1 MQREF
6 SELDVVQSYLEAAS
20 PDVFENANKYP
31 GPTGLLSY
39 VAEKRLMALVR
50 RVFPDEL
57 YKLHV
62 GGVIHV
68 HKLPHSLFIP
78 YCSGHSVERLLVKG
92 LRTPTITAFPAK
104 HMDTFSDH
112 VANYLMTMQHYFSGA
127 QAFGAVELY
136 AGPFIRRENLS
147 YKQVKQNVQ
156 RMIFNLNFPSRTG
169 MQCLSEDTQILTP
182 EGWKSYKEVRVG
194 DLIYTFNT
202 KTREIEVK
210 RVRHVFVREYK
221 GKMYNLRNRTQDQL
235 VSPGHR
241 IVWKAFNKD
250 EIRYEPIENLLG
262 YRSPI
267 PLPTPAF
274 TEFNGKD
281 YDVSDDE
288 IRVVAWILSEGSI
301 DSSGGGTPRVTI
313 VQSEKG
319 HLSEILELLE
329 RLNLRYEVREDPGWG
344 SAKAVR
350 LDAESS
356 RRVLDLLGNARK
368 KPPAWIYRLSRRQAR
383 LFLETYVKGD
393 GWVEREN
400 DDKVKRVRITTTDPE
415 IRDALVALAVLAGYN
430 VSVIE
435 RNPSPPSKKVQYIIS
450 LTETELEYIQEIKE
464 VEYEGVIWSVNTENE
479 TVIAKRKGC
488 VFITGNTP
496 FTNFTIVLDASRKK
510 LDGDDAIVGGERVG
524 VLGEYLEEAKMFVRA
539 VYEIHGEGDASGRPF
554 TFPIPT
560 IMTTSKMLY
569 EDPEVFEA
577 VFKASAK
584 KGTGYWLNTRIV
596 DPDSSYAM
604 CCRIN
609 IDARELMHANKVGG
623 LRMTSMKRE
632 VEEAR
637 EEYIKRLEKTRMGGL
652 WAIPDITGSK
662 AVITVNLPRLV
673 LDSNKDDEAFK
684 HLLDSVLMK
693 VRAGLVWMAERYY
706 KLSSRYKGFYS
717 MVHTYVPEVFSLVGT
732 PFFLTIGLIGLPEAA
747 AMMEGDPKAWVEG
760 SRRQRLRMR
769 DWMARIVS
777 YVVDEAR
784 KWSKSTGYPFNVE
797 EVPGESAAVRLASI
811 DASLNKEVLEY
822 LPEEEEPVYSTSI
835 TPYYADLSLW
845 ERVEIEEKIQP
856 LFTGGVMMHI
866 FLGEE
871 PDPEALARLTRRLTE
886 STSLVYWSYTPAV
899 TVCPKCGWSGVGMLR
914 ECPRC
919 GSETEIWS
927 RIIGYYRPLKNW
939 NPARRKEFWTRKHII
954 ISS

>member
-62 GGVIHV
+62 GGVIHI

-169 MQCLSEDTQILTP
+169 MQ
-182 EGWKSYKEVRVG
+182 
-194 DLIYTFNT
+194 
-202 KTREIEVK
+202 
-210 RVRHVFVREYK
+210 
-221 GKMYNLRNRTQDQL
+221 
-235 VSPGHR
+235 
-241 IVWKAFNKD
+241 
-250 EIRYEPIENLLG
+250 
-262 YRSPI
+262 
-267 PLPTPAF
+267 
-274 TEFNGKD
+274 
-281 YDVSDDE
+281 
-288 IRVVAWILSEGSI
+288 
-301 DSSGGGTPRVTI
+301 
-313 VQSEKG
+313 
-319 HLSEILELLE
+319 
-329 RLNLRYEVREDPGWG
+329 
-344 SAKAVR
+344 
-350 LDAESS
+350 
-356 RRVLDLLGNARK
+356 
-368 KPPAWIYRLSRRQAR
+368 
-383 LFLETYVKGD
+383 
-393 GWVEREN
+393 
-400 DDKVKRVRITTTDPE
+400 
-415 IRDALVALAVLAGYN
+415 
-430 VSVIE
+430 
-435 RNPSPPSKKVQYIIS
+435 
-450 LTETELEYIQEIKE
+450 
-464 VEYEGVIWSVNTENE
+464 
-479 TVIAKRKGC
+479 
-488 VFITGNTP
+488 TP

-524 VLGEYLEEAKMFVRA
+524 VLGEYLEEAKMFVKA

-569 EDPEVFEA
+569 EDPDVFEA

-673 LDSNKDDEAFK
+673 LDSNRDDEAFK
-684 HLLDSVLMK
+684 HLLDSVLVK
-693 VRAGLVWMAERYY
+693 VRTGLVWMAERYY
-706 KLSSRYKGFYS
+706 KLASRYKEFYS
-717 MVHTYVPEVFSLVGT
+717 MVHIYVPEVFSLVGT
-732 PFFLTIGLIGLPEAA
+732 PFFLTVGLIGLPEAA
-747 AMMEGDPKAWVEG
+747 AMMEGDPKAWREG
-760 SRRQRLRMR
+760 SRKQRLRMR

-797 EVPGESAAVRLASI
+797 EVPGESAAARLALI

-822 LPEEEEPVYSTSI
+822 LPEEEEPVYSTSVA
-835 TPYYADLSLW
+835 PYYADLSLW
-845 ERVEIEEKIQP
+845 ERVEIEEKVQP

-886 STSLVYWSYTPAV
+886 STSLVYWSYTPAI
-899 TVCPKCGWSGVGMLR
+899 TVCPKCGWSSVGMLR

-939 NPARRKEFWTRKHII
+939 NPARRKEFWTRKHIS
-954 ISS
+954 ISG